1 MKMNLR
7 AVKSIRLAVIIAGLA
22 ISSSLFAELP
32 TAPQLASKM
41 KVGWNLGNTL
51 EAPGG
56 ETTWNGGVMT
66 TQKLIDSVKMAGF
79 NTVRLPVAWFSHSD
93 TVTNV
98 IKDAWLSRVRE
109 VVNYCI
115 KDSMYVIINIH
126 WDSGWLEKHITVAD
140 SARVNARQKAYWTQI
155 ANYFKYY
162 GDHLLFAS
170 ANEPDAKDATG
181 MAVLLSYHQ
190 TFVNAVRSTGGNNT
204 TRSLIIQAP
213 QTNIE
218 LSNSLMNKMPVDPTP
233 NRLMVEVHY
242 YTPWQFC
249 IMDKDGT
256 YSWEKMYYYWGKD
269 FHSKTDD
276 PIRNASYGEEAYV
289 ESALNLMKTKF
300 VDNGIPVIIG
310 EYAAIR
316 RKLSNPTDQ
325 ALHDASFA
333 NYFKYVTKSMISKGI
348 IPYCWD
354 INMGMFNRST
364 GKLLDVALKNAIM
377 QGAQEAQ
384 ATAIPHVFESKLS
397 VYPNPFQTAFTLDIE
412 NLSGLKQVVITD
424 MLGKVV
430 ESSNP
435 QSGRNLFGERLKPGV
450 YVVRIVGNNWS
461 KTAMVIKE

>member
-1 MKMNLR
+1 MNLR